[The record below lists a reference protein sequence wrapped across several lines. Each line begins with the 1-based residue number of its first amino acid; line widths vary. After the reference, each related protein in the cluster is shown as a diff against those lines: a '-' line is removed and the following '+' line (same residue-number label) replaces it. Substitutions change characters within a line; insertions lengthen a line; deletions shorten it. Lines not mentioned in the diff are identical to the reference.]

1 MKSKGI
7 GKDSKNDREGSQI
20 CEVYEE
26 QKGFFKVY
34 PE

>member
-7 GKDSKNDREGSQI
+7 GKDSKNGREGSQI